1 MEGELT
7 VFSLEKKMDT
17 PVISLRSVHKAFNSV
32 VAVDDISLD
41 VNRGEIF
48 GLLGPNGAGKT
59 TLIRMIMDM
68 IRPDSGTV
76 TLFGERLTDKQKER
90 ISYLP
95 EERGL
100 YLQQKV
106 LFVLEYFARLK
117 GIPRQKARSNVL
129 ALLERFKMLDVKDRK
144 IKELSKGNQQ
154 KIQLIASLVSDP
166 EIVILDEPFTGL
178 DPLNTRDVMNLIR
191 DLSAA
196 GKTILLSTHQMQLV
210 ETLCQR
216 VFMMNKGRRVLYG
229 EIGQIKQQYSDNAV
243 MVQSTA
249 DYKKYPV
256 IDRTSSHNGFKK
268 VYLRQGVRPRDLL
281 VSLLDGGEDVEA
293 FARAETPLEDIFIKI
308 VQENN

>member
-1 MEGELT
+1 
-7 VFSLEKKMDT
+7 MDS
-17 PVISLRSVHKAFNSV
+17 PVISLNSVHKAFNSV
-32 VAVDDISLD
+32 VAVNDVSLD
-41 VNRGEIF
+41 VYRGEVF

-76 TLFGERLTDKQKER
+76 TLFGQRFTEEQKSR

-106 LFVLEYFARLK
+106 LFLLEYFARLK
-117 GIPRQKARSNVL
+117 GLSRQKARSNAL
-129 ALLERFKMLDVKDRK
+129 ALLERFNMTAVKNRK

-178 DPLNTRDVMNLIR
+178 DPINTRDVMNLIR

-196 GKTILLSTHQMQLV
+196 GTTILLSTHQMQLV
-210 ETLCQR
+210 ETLCPR
-216 VFMMNKGRRVLYG
+216 VFMINKGRRVLYG
-229 EIGQIKQQYSDNAV
+229 EIGNIRKQYSDNAV
-243 MVQSTA
+243 LVKSTA
-249 DYKKYPV
+249 DYKAFNL
-256 IDRTSSHNGFKK
+256 IDHISAHNGAKK
-268 VYLRQGVRPRDLL
+268 IFLREGVRPRDLL
-281 VSLLDGGEDVEA
+281 VSLVDSGVDIET
-293 FARAETPLEDIFIKI
+293 FARVDTPLEDIFIKI
-308 VQENN
+308 VQDNK